1 MTWNTNMEEAPKG
14 ATETKTYTH
23 WKSGKP
29 YDMEHTSKKPI
40 ILSVSGEVIQSFWSD
55 LRGAWSGTSETELP
69 DAWMAWP
76 EPYVKQEE

>member
-29 YDMEHTSKKPI
+29 YDKEYTIKKPV
-40 ILSVSGEVIQSFWSD
+40 ILSVSGEVIQSFWSE
-55 LRGAWSGTSETELP
+55 LRGTWSGTSETELP
-69 DAWMAWP
+69 DAWMVWP